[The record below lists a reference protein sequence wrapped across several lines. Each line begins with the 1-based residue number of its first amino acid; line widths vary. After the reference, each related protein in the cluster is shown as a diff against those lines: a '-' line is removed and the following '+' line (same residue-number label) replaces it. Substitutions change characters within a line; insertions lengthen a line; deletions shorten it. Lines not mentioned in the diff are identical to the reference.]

1 MDEWARL
8 APYPTEWL
16 DHSIVLSPKKNVI
29 QIGPKSKS
37 MKSNCNTQIRWMDR
51 WMDGWINGSL
61 IGDCAVVG
69 GLTLKH
75 ASEGE
80 REREPHKDVLVISFA
95 TKRVCGER
103 GGGRAMALLQLCRV
117 HIPVCNS
124 TNSPVALLLDN
135 NGANNSSQSAH
146 LTAFSNSAACYHHG
160 VDVRL
165 FASSSSSS
173 SNRRGAAAGSLLQV
187 LFFLSP
193 PQNCSA

>member
-1 MDEWARL
+1 MNGL
-8 APYPTEWL
+8 AWHLTQQNGPRGGGLTIPLYF
-16 DHSIVLSPKKNVI
+16 HPKKQSSKLVQRASRWNL
-29 QIGPKSKS
+29 IG
-37 MKSNCNTQIRWMDR
+37 ILRIDE
-51 WMDGWINGSL
+51 WMDGWMDWSL

-75 ASEGE
+75 AWEGE

-95 TKRVCGER
+95 TKRVCAER

-165 FASSSSSS
+165 FASSSSS
-173 SNRRGAAAGSLLQV
+173 NRRGAAAGSLLQV

>member
-1 MDEWARL
+1 MQR
-8 APYPTEWL
+8 
-16 DHSIVLSPKKNVI
+16 
-29 QIGPKSKS
+29 
-37 MKSNCNTQIRWMDR
+37 
-51 WMDGWINGSL
+51 SL

-80 REREPHKDVLVISFA
+80 REREPHKEVLVIPFQ
-95 TKRVCGER
+95 TKRVCAER
-103 GGGRAMALLQLCRV
+103 GGERAMALLQLCRV

-135 NGANNSSQSAH
+135 NGPNNSSQSAH
-146 LTAFSNSAACYHHG
+146 LTAFSNSASCYHHG
-160 VDVRL
+160 ADVRL
-165 FASSSSSS
+165 FASSSSSSS

-193 PQNCSA
+193 PQNCLAETMFFL